1 MTCEVVKFDNDVA
14 AAAVVAGAMVLLLLL
29 LLYSLPSMP
38 LSLRLP
44 PAPAGHVVVI
54 LAAAATLKR
63 LKYLFF

>member
-38 LSLRLP
+38 LSLLLS

-54 LAAAATLKR
+54 LAAATTLKH
-63 LKYLFF
+63 LNYLF